1 MSKMLTSKEVIDL
14 IEQQYNTQ
22 IWRVCMVGEMSD
34 IDETEYKEIMIG
46 IYEKRNLPHMQKLL
60 KDVLNVKDIRYTGH
74 AKPLYH

>member
-1 MSKMLTSKEVIDL
+1 MSKMLTSAEVVNL

-46 IYEKRNLPHMQKLL
+46 IYERRHISHIRKLL
-60 KDVLNVKDIRYTGH
+60 KDVLNVTDIRFTGH
-74 AKPLYH
+74 AKPLYR